1 MTKII
6 FAGGVEL
13 SITSICSMNN
23 FTKQKTLKSLLFLG
37 ILVGAFFEV
46 QAQEVLT
53 KVDGGVSWVTGSGG
67 IYSGDGETPSD
78 VDVTVTDNI
87 DFDGGT
93 LFIDGTNNKV
103 GVGTSSPLFDFD
115 VSDNL
120 ASLGVRSFIDNGADP
135 LVILDKSRG
144 TISSPTSVQS
154 SDDLG
159 RISFRGH
166 TGGGVYNE
174 SVRIGALVDG
184 TPSGTR
190 VPAKITFHTATTGG
204 LSERMVIESGGDVG
218 IGVTNPGHL
227 FEVGTSDAAKPGG
240 GSWVNSSD
248 IRLKNIDGQYTRGL
262 SDIIQL
268 NPVSYHYK
276 NVEDKTWN
284 EDVLAEQYHG
294 FIAQELREVYPEC
307 VKEDEDGYLTVN
319 VSALNVSYVNAI
331 KELHQLNSELKTENQ
346 QIKAELDW
354 IKKALNENGI
364 SLK

>member
-1 MTKII
+1 
-6 FAGGVEL
+6 
-13 SITSICSMNN
+13 MND
-23 FTKQKTLKSLLFLG
+23 FTKQKTLKNFLILG
-37 ILVGAFFEV
+37 ILVGAFFEA

-53 KVDGGVSWVTGSGG
+53 KINGGASWQAPEYNEG
-67 IYSGDGETPSD
+67 IYTGDGTTPPD

-87 DFDGGT
+87 DFDAGT
-93 LFIDGTNNKV
+93 LFIDGSSNEI
-103 GVGTSSPLFDFD
+103 GIGTTSPLF
-115 VSDNL
+115 NL
-120 ASLGVRSFIDNGADP
+120 DISGSSGIGLGSVGVRSFSNNGAGSY
-135 LVILDKSRG
+135 IAFDKSRG
-144 TISSPTSVQS
+144 SFSTPTSS
-154 SDDLG
+154 TNGDRLG
-159 RISFRGH
+159 MLMFRGH

-174 SVRIGALVDG
+174 SARIDALVDG

-190 VPAKITFHTATTGG
+190 APAKIAFHTATTGG
-204 LSERMVIESGGDVG
+204 LSERMVIESGGH
-218 IGVTNPGHL
+218 IGMGATNPSHL
-227 FEVGTSDAAKPGG
+227 LELGTNDAAKPGG
-240 GSWVNSSD
+240 GSWTNSSD
-248 IRLKNIDGQYTRGL
+248 LRLKNIDGQYTRGL